1 MIESTINEF
10 GQPVGRSLDDWLP
23 RPTPESRAFDGG
35 RCRLEPLASEHVGPL
50 FASLGGAEA
59 EDIWTYL
66 QFGPFFDSEEF
77 ARHVHRLISDP
88 GLVNF
93 AIIDVASRRLEGMA
107 AYDEISPAA
116 GTIEIGQ
123 VVFGRRLQRTTGAT
137 EALYL
142 MLSHA
147 LDDLGYRRCQWR
159 CDALNGRSL
168 AAAERLGFRYEG
180 TWRNALI
187 SKGRSRDTAW
197 FSITDS
203 DWISIGPRIRS
214 WLDPGNFDERG
225 KQNVALSALTR
236 ADRTASRPC
245 ERSVQTPHDG
255 GGQTA
260 SR

>member
-1 MIESTINEF
+1 MIEPTINEF
-10 GQPVGRSLDDWLP
+10 GQPVGRNLDDWLP
-23 RPTPESRAFDGG
+23 RSAPESRALNGG
-35 RCRLEPLASEHVGPL
+35 RCRLEPLAPEHVGPL
-50 FASLGGAEA
+50 FASLGGTEA

-66 QFGPFFDSEEF
+66 QFGPFLDSEEF
-77 ARHVHRLISDP
+77 ARHVNRLISDP

-93 AIIDVASRRLEGMA
+93 AVIDVASGRPEGTA
-107 AYDEISPAA
+107 AYDEIGPAA

-123 VVFGRRLQRTTGAT
+123 VVFGRRLQRTTAAT

-142 MLSHA
+142 MLSQA

-187 SKGRSRDTAW
+187 SKGRTRDTAW

-203 DWISIGPRIRS
+203 DWTSIRPRIRS
-214 WLDPGNFDERG
+214 WLDPSNFDEHG
-225 KQNVALSALTR
+225 KQKVALSALTR
-236 ADRTASRPC
+236 PDWIASRPC
-245 ERSVQTPHDG
+245 ERSTQTPHDG
-255 GGQTA
+255 EGQTA